1 MFENSSHPRTAKMAA
16 LAVIAAAAMFV
27 PTAASA
33 SVSRTASFQ
42 SSRGAPPASPEVT
55 NAKSAATLLM
65 ASYDPEKAWWPSS
78 WWNSAVAL
86 QNVEECMLRT
96 RNRSYLSQ
104 VDNTFEKDKGA
115 FPAGELSGDPLLGDF
130 TSRALDDS

>member
-33 SVSRTASFQ
+33 SVSRTTSFQ

-55 NAKSAATLLM
+55 NAKSAAGVLM

-86 QNVEECMLRT
+86 QTVEDYMLRT
-96 RNRSYLSQ
+96 GDRSYLSQ

-130 TSRALDDS
+130 TSRAIDYS